1 MSPLSKVRH
10 SRNQW
15 KSKASQRAT
24 GNRYLRREL
33 VRAKRERDEHKR
45 ARQAA
50 EARWHDY
57 ENREAAVAVRTKVD
71 VIEISLKLFLEA
83 RLSFRAVS
91 RALGC
96 LTLVLGLKRAPCP
109 QSVINWVM
117 RLSLV
122 RLQSATA
129 FGQSPLRADPFA
141 NGSIWLI
148 DISITLGAGKILA
161 ILALNARHHER
172 YAEAPTLRQVRCIAV
187 AVADSW
193 DGAQVAT
200 FVQRVIAVQ
209 GRPVAYLK
217 DGGSELQNAVERVT
231 QDGLASATIADISHV
246 VANLLKRRYQDHPQF
261 ATFLSVCGRI
271 SGHLK
276 QTLLAC
282 LVPPRLPGKA
292 RFMNVHRLVNWANR
306 VLKLSPPGGAATGS
320 MLAKLRAALDDLPAC
335 RALLKSFQADATALL
350 ACQQIVKTRGLS
362 HETFSA
368 CQDVICQI
376 PSATVREPF
385 DAYLRYQLQTATEL
399 GLDQVGMPISSDAIE
414 SLFGVAKRHGTGELH
429 DAGRIALR
437 VPALCGELT
446 REEAQAVATISVAQ
460 QREFS
465 AGLPSLTKQR
475 REVFA
480 HPERLEE
487 LGLDQP
493 TPIELIAG
501 SKKRSTSADII
512 SLPPD
517 HIAPLSM
524 GYEEPSESPPECEI
538 EPLRLARASP

>member
-1 MSPLSKVRH
+1 MSQLSKIRQ

-15 KSKASQRAT
+15 KRKASQRAT
-24 GNRYLRREL
+24 DNRYLRREL
-33 VRAKRERDEHKR
+33 ARAKRERDEHKR
-45 ARQAA
+45 DRQAA
-50 EARWHDY
+50 EVRLHDN
-57 ENREAAVAVRTKVD
+57 ENRQAAVAVRTKVD
-71 VIEISLKLFLEA
+71 VIELSLRLFLEA

-96 LTLVLGLKRAPCP
+96 LALVLGLKRAPCP

-122 RLQSATA
+122 RLQSAPA
-129 FGQSPLRADPFA
+129 VGKSPLRADPFA

-148 DISITLGAGKILA
+148 DISITLGAGQILA
-161 ILALNARHHER
+161 ILALDARHHER

-193 DGAQVAT
+193 DGARVAA
-200 FVQRVIAVQ
+200 FIQRLIAVQ

-217 DGGSELQNAVERVT
+217 DGGSELQNAVERVA

-261 ATFLSVCGRI
+261 TTFLSVCGRI
-271 SGHLK
+271 SGRLK

-282 LVPPRLPGKA
+282 LVPPRVPTKA
-292 RFMNVHRLVNWANR
+292 RFMNVHRLVNWADR
-306 VLKLSPPGGAATGS
+306 VLKLSPPGGAASGS
-320 MLAKLRAALDDLPAC
+320 MLAKLRAALDDLPTC
-335 RALLKSFQADATALL
+335 RALLKSFHADATALM

-362 HETFSA
+362 HDTLSA
-368 CQDVICQI
+368 CQDIIGQI

-385 DAYLRYQLQTATEL
+385 NAYLRYQLQTATEL
-399 GLDQVGMPISSDAIE
+399 ELDQVGMPISSDAIE

-446 REEAQAVATISVAQ
+446 REDAQAVATISVAQ

-480 HPERLEE
+480 HSERLEE
-487 LGLDQP
+487 LGRDQP
-493 TPIELIAG
+493 KPIELIAG
-501 SKKRSTSADII
+501 SKKCSTSADII

-517 HIAPLSM
+517 QSLPRSM
-524 GYEEPSESPPECEI
+524 GYGEPSESLPECEM
-538 EPLRLARASP
+538 ELPRRARASP

>member
-50 EARWHDY
+50 EARLHDY

-129 FGQSPLRADPFA
+129 FGQSPLRADPFT

-261 ATFLSVCGRI
+261 APFLSVCGRI

-362 HETFSA
+362 HETFLA

>member
-1 MSPLSKVRH
+1 MSQPSKVRQ

-33 VRAKRERDEHKR
+33 ARAKRERDEHKR

-50 EARWHDY
+50 EARLHDY
-57 ENREAAVAVRTKVD
+57 ENRKAAAPVSAKVD

-96 LTLVLGLKRAPCP
+96 LALLLGLKRAPCP

-122 RLQSATA
+122 RLQSAPA
-129 FGQSPLRADPFA
+129 LGELPLRADPFA

-161 ILALNARHHER
+161 ILSLDARHHQR
-172 YAEAPTLRQVRCIAV
+172 SAEAPTLRQVRCIAV

-193 DGAQVAT
+193 DGAQVAA

-217 DGGSELQNAVERVT
+217 DGGSELQNAVDRVA

-246 VANLLKRRYQDHPQF
+246 VANILKRRYQGHPQF
-261 ATFLSVCGRI
+261 ATFLSVCGQI
-271 SGHLK
+271 SGRLK

-306 VLKLSPPGGAATGS
+306 ILKLSPPGGAATGS
-320 MLAKLRAALDDLPAC
+320 MVAKLRAALHDLPAC

-368 CQDVICQI
+368 CQDVICQL
-376 PSATVREPF
+376 PSATVRKPF

-399 GLDQVGMPISSDAIE
+399 GLDKVGMPISSDAIE

-437 VPALCGELT
+437 VPALCGALT

-487 LGLDQP
+487 LGLDP
-493 TPIELIAG
+493 PMPIELIAS
-501 SKKRSTSADII
+501 SKKRSTSTDII

-517 HIAPLSM
+517 PIIPLSM
-524 GYEEPSESPPECEI
+524 GYEEPCDSPPECEM
-538 EPLRLARASP
+538 EPQRLARASP

>member
-1 MSPLSKVRH
+1 MSQLSKIRQ

-15 KSKASQRAT
+15 KRKASQRAT
-24 GNRYLRREL
+24 DNRYLRREL
-33 VRAKRERDEHKR
+33 ARAKRERDEHKR
-45 ARQAA
+45 DRQAA
-50 EARWHDY
+50 EARLHDN
-57 ENREAAVAVRTKVD
+57 ENRQAAVAVHTKVD
-71 VIEISLKLFLEA
+71 VIELSLRLFLEA

-96 LTLVLGLKRAPCP
+96 FALVLGLKRAPCP

-122 RLQSATA
+122 RLQSGPAV
-129 FGQSPLRADPFA
+129 GKSPLRADPFA

-148 DISITLGAGKILA
+148 DISITLGAGQILA
-161 ILALNARHHER
+161 ILALDARHHER

-193 DGAQVAT
+193 DGARVAA
-200 FVQRVIAVQ
+200 FIQRLIAVQ

-217 DGGSELQNAVERVT
+217 DGGSELQNAVERVA

-261 ATFLSVCGRI
+261 TTFLSVCGRI
-271 SGHLK
+271 SGRLK

-282 LVPPRLPGKA
+282 LVPPRVPTKA
-292 RFMNVHRLVNWANR
+292 RFMNVHRLVNWADR
-306 VLKLSPPGGAATGS
+306 VLKLSPPGGAASGS
-320 MLAKLRAALDDLPAC
+320 MLAKLRAALDDLPTC
-335 RALLKSFQADATALL
+335 RALLKSFQADATALM

-362 HETFSA
+362 HDTLSA
-368 CQDVICQI
+368 CQDVIGQI